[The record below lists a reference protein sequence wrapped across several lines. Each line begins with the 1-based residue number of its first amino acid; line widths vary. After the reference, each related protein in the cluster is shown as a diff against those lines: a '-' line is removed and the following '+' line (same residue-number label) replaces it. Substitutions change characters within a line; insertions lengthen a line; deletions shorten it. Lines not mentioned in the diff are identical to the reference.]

1 MTRELEPHD
10 YLTIEQAARLKGV
23 SRNTIHTLIIE
34 GKLPSVLPNF
44 VQHVCRRDLDR
55 LVINDDEGLSLI

>member
-10 YLTIEQAARLKGV
+10 YVTIDQAARLKGV
-23 SRNTIHTLIIE
+23 SRDTIHTLIIN

-44 VQHVCRRDLDR
+44 VQQVCRRDLDQ
-55 LVINDDEGLSLI
+55 LVLNDDEGLALI

>member
-1 MTRELEPHD
+1 MTRELESHD
-10 YLTIEQAARLKGV
+10 YITIEQAARLKGV

-44 VQHVCRRDLDR
+44 VQQVSRQHLDR
-55 LVINDDEGLSLI
+55 LVLNDDEGLSLT